1 MRGVG
6 EVLEPLPHEDQAFTL
21 VVPPLHV
28 STVAVYRA
36 WDELGGPHSDGP
48 NDLERAA
55 LAVEPRLQRWR
66 DRIREAAGRAPVL
79 AGSGATWFL
88 HGNHPDLADPLAPA
102 TCLVTRTDRP

>member
-1 MRGVG
+1 M
-6 EVLEPLPHEDQAFTL
+6 LEPLPHEDQAFTL

-36 WDELGGPHSDGP
+36 WDELGGPRSDGP
-48 NDLERAA
+48 NDLEPAA
-55 LAVEPRLQRWR
+55 LVVEPRLQRWR

-88 HGNHPDLADPLAPA
+88 HGSHPGLAGPLAPA